1 MNESP
6 PMAPAT
12 PAKRRGRPPAYDAET
27 ALAAAVSTFWKT
39 GYAATSLDDITAATG
54 MNRPSLYAAFG
65 DKHAIY
71 LKALERYG
79 AAAQAAFSTALT
91 FIKPLREDLERVF
104 DTALGLYTAGEDAP
118 QGCFMIS
125 TATVEAAHD
134 PQVREALVASLRR
147 MDAAFESRFRFAAE
161 QGEALPSPDLKG
173 LAGMTGALLHTI
185 AIRARA
191 GEGRED
197 LQRLV
202 ASGLD
207 LICGA
212 RAI

>member
-1 MNESP
+1 
-6 PMAPAT
+6 MAQTA

-27 ALAAAVSTFWKT
+27 ALAQAMSTFWKS

-65 DKHAIY
+65 DKRAIY

-79 AAAQAAFSTALT
+79 VNAQAAFGAALT
-91 FIKPLREDLERVF
+91 FTRPLREDLERVYAM
-104 DTALGLYTAGEDAP
+104 ALDIYTSGDDA

-125 TATVEAAHD
+125 TATVEATHD
-134 PQVREALVASLRR
+134 AQVREALTASLRR
-147 MDAAFESRFRFAAE
+147 TDAAFEARLRFAAE
-161 QGEALPSPDLKG
+161 KGEALPSADLKG
-173 LAGMTGALLHTI
+173 LAQMAGALLHTI

-191 GEGRED
+191 GETRAD
-197 LQRLV
+197 LDALV

-207 LICGA
+207 LICGT
-212 RAI
+212 RG

>member
-1 MNESP
+1 
-6 PMAPAT
+6 MAQLA
-12 PAKRRGRPPAYDAET
+12 PAKRRGRPPAYDVDV
-27 ALAAAVSTFWKT
+27 ALNAAMRTFWKA

-71 LKALERYG
+71 LKALERYA
-79 AAAQAAFSTALT
+79 AAAQAAFGAALT
-91 FIKPLREDLERVF
+91 FTRPLREDFDRVF
-104 DTALGLYTAGEDAP
+104 AAALDTYTATGTDA

-125 TATVEAAHD
+125 TATVEATHD
-134 PQVREALVASLRR
+134 PAVCEALTASLRR
-147 MDAAFESRFRFAAE
+147 MDAAFEGRLRFAVE
-161 QGEALPSPDLKG
+161 QGETLPTADLKG

-191 GEGRED
+191 GESRAD
-197 LQRLV
+197 LERLV

-207 LICGA
+207 LICGP
-212 RAI
+212 RG

>member
-1 MNESP
+1 
-6 PMAPAT
+6 MAQPA
-12 PAKRRGRPPAYDAET
+12 PVKRRGRPPSYDADVALT
-27 ALAAAVSTFWKT
+27 AAMRTFWKA

-79 AAAQAAFSTALT
+79 AAAQAAFATALT
-91 FIKPLREDLERVF
+91 FTRPLREDFDRVF
-104 DTALGLYTAGEDAP
+104 DAALDTYTATGIDA

-125 TATVEAAHD
+125 TATVEATHD
-134 PQVREALVASLRR
+134 PVVREALTASLRR
-147 MDAAFESRFRFAAE
+147 ADAAFEGRLRFAVE
-161 QGEALPSPDLKG
+161 QGETLPSADLKG

-191 GEGRED
+191 GESRVD
-197 LQRLV
+197 LERLV

-207 LICGA
+207 LICGP
-212 RAI
+212 RG